1 MAREEGEMAAAFEV
15 TDESAESYIESVI
28 EKYQE
33 YVNPGLASL
42 MKFGGFGDVEDSAEG
57 CILRTASGAE
67 YLDCLASYG
76 VFIVGHRHPTVV
88 EAVKKQLDRMPMS
101 SRTFFNARQ
110 AELAEKL
117 ASIAP
122 GGLRYSFFSNSGTEA
137 VEAALKIARVATGRT
152 RFISTVGGYHGK
164 SMGSLSATGRDVF
177 RKPFDPLVP
186 GFVHVPFND
195 VQALSAAIDSDTAA
209 VIVEPIQG
217 EGGIRCPSESYLPDV
232 RRICSERGVLLILD
246 EVQTG
251 LGRSGRMFG
260 CEHWGVVPDILT
272 LAKALGGGVMPIGVT
287 MSTPDIWD
295 KAFGEN
301 PLVHT
306 STFGGNPLACAAG
319 LATLQV
325 IEEEGLVEASRIRG
339 DQLLRGLRDVQCRFP
354 NSILEAR
361 GLGLMIGVEFAIKD
375 FAELT
380 INGMARRGVIAAYT
394 LNNPKVIRFEP
405 PAIITAAQVEQAVTA
420 FAESVEESI
429 AMLSGL

>member
-1 MAREEGEMAAAFEV
+1 MTGALATIESSVEE
-15 TDESAESYIESVI
+15 YIESVI
-28 EKYQE
+28 GKYQE

-42 MKFGGFGDVEDSAEG
+42 MKFGGFGDVEETAEG
-57 CILRTASGAE
+57 CILRTASGVE

-76 VFIVGHRHPTVV
+76 VFIVGHRHPKVV
-88 EAVKKQLDRMPMS
+88 AAVKRQLDRMPMS
-101 SRTFFNARQ
+101 SRTFFSQPQ
-110 AELAEKL
+110 ADLAEKL
-117 ASIAP
+117 AAMTP
-122 GGLRYSFFSNSGTEA
+122 GNLQYSFFSNSGTEA
-137 VEAALKIARVATGRT
+137 VEAALKIARVATGKT

-195 VQALSAAIDSDTAA
+195 TQALEAAIGDDTAA

-217 EGGIRCPSESYLPDV
+217 EGGIRCPSNTYLPDV
-232 RRICSERGVLLILD
+232 RRICTERGILLILD

-251 LGRSGRMFG
+251 FGRTGRMFG
-260 CEHWGVVPDILT
+260 CEHWGVTPDIMT

-287 MSTPDIWD
+287 IATADIWQ

-319 LATLQV
+319 LATIQV
-325 IEEEGLVEASRIRG
+325 IEEEGLIEKSRIRG
-339 DQLLRGLRDVQCRFP
+339 DQLLSGLREVQERFP
-354 NSILEAR
+354 NSVVEAR
-361 GLGLMIGVEFAIKD
+361 GMGLMIGVEFGVKD
-375 FAELT
+375 VAELT

-394 LNNPKVIRFEP
+394 LNNPNVIRFEP
-405 PAIITAAQVEQAVTA
+405 PAVITEAQVDQAVST
-420 FAESVEESI
+420 FAESVEESV
-429 AMLSGL
+429 AMLAGL